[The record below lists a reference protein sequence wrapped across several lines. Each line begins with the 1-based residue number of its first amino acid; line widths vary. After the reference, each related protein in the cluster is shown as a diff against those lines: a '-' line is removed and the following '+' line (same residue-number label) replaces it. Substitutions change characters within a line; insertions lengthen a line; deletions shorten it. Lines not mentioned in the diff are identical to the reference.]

1 MLVFL
6 DTEFT
11 GLDHRWPRLIS
22 IGLVSEDGAHWF
34 YAETPRDTYLDK
46 CSSWVVGNVLPL
58 LDGGKYI
65 MTPQEL
71 GERLTAWLVGLG
83 EVAVVCDSPE
93 YDHAFLRAILSPWPP
108 SVELTPIRFD
118 EHSLGSGRDAL
129 LPEREGHLGR
139 GGRKAHH
146 ALNDA
151 NDLRDLWVGAQRLDA
166 FKPFAERLAR
176 VNPHPALQALVKR
189 TCHE

>member
-22 IGLVSEDGAHWF
+22 IGLVSEDGAHCF

-58 LDGGKYI
+58 LKGGKYI
-65 MTPQEL
+65 MRPKEL
-71 GERLTAWLVGLG
+71 GEALTAWLEGLG
-83 EVAVVCDSPE
+83 DVVVVCDSP
-93 YDHAFLRAILSPWPP
+93 DFDFAFLRATLSPWPRC
-108 SVELTPIRFD
+108 VDITPLRFD
-118 EHSLGSGRDAL
+118 DHSLGDGSSELNAV
-129 LPEREGHLGR
+129 RELHLGP
-139 GGRKAHH
+139 GGHKAHN
-146 ALNDA
+146 ALADA
-151 NDLRDLWVGAQRLDA
+151 QALRAMWLAARKMAA
-166 FKPFAERLAR
+166 FQPFAERLAR
-176 VNPHPALQALVKR
+176 VNPHPTLQALVKR